1 MRLKMANPIHQA
13 YSKCAT
19 HAIVLANNKIDE
31 TNLDETTFIV
41 VAQQERNYQK
51 KLENNGSK

>member
-1 MRLKMANPIHQA
+1 MVNPIQQA
-13 YSKCAT
+13 YNKCAT
-19 HAIVLANNKIDE
+19 PAIVLANNKIDE

-51 KLENNGSK
+51 KLENNRSK